1 MIQEWGWRV
10 SSNILHR
17 EFILNR
23 ASSIRHLKSMT
34 CHDENIKDL
43 LPAYREQGLDPPG
56 LDRVRIHLES
66 CGDCREELDLLGL
79 LAEET
84 VPDPGEEFWAAMPDR
99 VRRAVRERKE
109 EKGHFGLSRVL
120 DWFILPRWAWTAAA
134 AGVVLLVSWVAF
146 GPLKAPERTPSAEY
160 EISDAIMPADT
171 SGSDPSQISELD
183 RDELDTAAAWAEKEL
198 ASVARELEHG
208 MVNGVDTDLYEELR
222 QLNASEVEQLSTLV
236 DQWKQEG

>member
-1 MIQEWGWRV
+1 MIQKKRCRA
-10 SSNILHR
+10 SCILHL
-17 EFILNR
+17 EP
-23 ASSIRHLKSMT
+23 MT

-43 LPAYREQGLDPPG
+43 LPAYREQGLDAPE

-66 CGDCREELDLLGL
+66 CGDCRAELALFGL
-79 LAEET
+79 LSEES
-84 VPDPGEEFWAAMPDR
+84 VPDPGEEFWAAMPEQ

-134 AGVVLLVSWVAF
+134 AGVVLLVSWVAYL
-146 GPLKAPERTPSAEY
+146 GPLKTPERNRSAGY
-160 EISDAIMPADT
+160 EISDAIMTADP

-198 ASVARELEHG
+198 ASFARELERG
-208 MVNGVDTDLYEELR
+208 MVNGADTDLYEELR
-222 QLNASEVEQLSTLV
+222 QLNAKEVEQLSTLV

>member
-1 MIQEWGWRV
+1 
-10 SSNILHR
+10 
-17 EFILNR
+17 
-23 ASSIRHLKSMT
+23 MT

-43 LPAYREQGLDPPG
+43 LPAYREQGLDAPE

-66 CGDCREELDLLGL
+66 CRDCRAELALFGL
-79 LAEET
+79 LSEES
-84 VPDPGEEFWAAMPDR
+84 VPDPGEEFWAAMPEQ

-146 GPLKAPERTPSAEY
+146 RGPLKAPEHTLSAGY
-160 EISDAIMPADT
+160 EISDALMAADP

-198 ASVARELEHG
+198 ASFARELERG
-208 MVNGVDTDLYEELR
+208 MVNGADTDLYEELR
-222 QLNASEVEQLSTLV
+222 QLNAKEVEQLSTLV